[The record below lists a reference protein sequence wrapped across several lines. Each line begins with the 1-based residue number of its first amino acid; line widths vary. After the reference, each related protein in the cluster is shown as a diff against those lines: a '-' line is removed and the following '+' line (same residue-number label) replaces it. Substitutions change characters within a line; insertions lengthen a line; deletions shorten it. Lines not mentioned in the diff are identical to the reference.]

1 MSFNTRSKTPRSQSP
16 NMTSVDNAT
25 LLDNASTLH
34 AAVSSP
40 RTSTVTTTP
49 ETADPATDPTDST
62 NLDPIR
68 QLNSRF
74 DELLTRLDT
83 LSVLPHRLDVLQVDI
98 SALNKSVQ
106 VLPTV
111 ADLGPMSCLKATW
124 FLKGPSKYMVGSE

>member
-1 MSFNTRSKTPRSQSP
+1 MSVNTRSKTPRSQSP

-74 DELLTRLDT
+74 DELLTSLDT
-83 LSVLPHRLDVLQVDI
+83 LSVLPHRL
-98 SALNKSVQ
+98 
-106 VLPTV
+106 
-111 ADLGPMSCLKATW
+111 
-124 FLKGPSKYMVGSE
+124 